1 MTLAGTDKIIFK
13 HQLPQNATASFHI
26 KQKKQVYL
34 TGNQQKREHQ
44 D

>member
-26 KQKKQVYL
+26 KQKKAGL
-34 TGNQQKREHQ
+34 SHRKSTET
-44 D
+44 